1 MKNVKVLKTKI
12 KTVKTSDKTPEYFDD
27 CAICQ
32 AMEKAEKEGKSLG
45 QGELETVFA
54 KQNLKNRLAKKP

>member
-1 MKNVKVLKTKI
+1 MKNKKNNEA
-12 KTVKTSDKTPEYFDD
+12 SEYFDD

-45 QGELETVFA
+45 VEELEIVFA
-54 KQNLKNRLAKKP
+54 KQNLKNKLK

>member
-1 MKNVKVLKTKI
+1 MKSTKNE
-12 KTVKTSDKTPEYFDD
+12 KTSEYFDD

-45 QGELETVFA
+45 VEELETVFA
-54 KQNLKNRLAKKP
+54 KQNLKNKLTKSKK